1 MLDELIKEIEKKQ
14 AEKVEIAKQNMIDE
28 IKKHTLRE
36 NVEHMLCTLASVG
49 LKRSLL
55 NMMTDRTE
63 IQKAQD
69 MGSIAALK
77 TVCGSLKAILD
88 NSLPD

>member
-14 AEKVEIAKQNMIDE
+14 AEKVETAKQNMIDE
-28 IKKHTLRE
+28 MKKHTLRE
-36 NVEHMLCTLASVG
+36 NIEHILCTLARVG

-63 IQKAQD
+63 IQKAQN
-69 MGSIAALK
+69 MGSIAALN
-77 TVCGSLKAILD
+77 TVCYSLQAALD